1 MVDNARVELGALEAG
16 DDRVFTIKVA
26 GPSALLIAKMHKL
39 GDRHEKDPGRMND
52 KDAHDVYR
60 LLVAIPTDVLA
71 SSLRILLT
79 DPLSRDASQRGIRVF
94 EELFATGAAAV
105 GSTMAGRAEEL
116 LGDPALVAQ
125 ATAALA
131 QDLVAVLPMDDVDGM
146 R

>member
-1 MVDNARVELGALEAG
+1 
-16 DDRVFTIKVA
+16 
-26 GPSALLIAKMHKL
+26 
-39 GDRHEKDPGRMND
+39 
-52 KDAHDVYR
+52 
-60 LLVAIPTDVLA
+60 
-71 SSLRILLT
+71 
-79 DPLSRDASQRGIRVF
+79 VF

-131 QDLVAVLPMDDVDGM
+131 QDLVAALPMDDVDGM